1 MLFIKID
8 KHGIVKNIKKPD
20 ISFLKN
26 IKNIS
31 HLNSWIY
38 NQNEFKLF
46 GSDIGNAGSEN
57 KYDLPPPVDSNLYFN
72 NLYFIKKDIKK
83 DDVFYDLTIDEYN
96 SFYDLQFDGF
106 QDILDEDDEITEE
119 LSEHT
124 SDRDFI
130 DDDDLEV
137 FSEDYEEEE
146 AESTNSLE
154 LNISD
159 ISITDTEEDEDEN
172 INTSNNTV
180 NSSFEN
186 NDLISSIEISI
197 SSSDN
202 EDENS
207 NNV

>member
-38 NQNEFKLF
+38 NQYEYKLF
-46 GSDIGNAGSEN
+46 GSDTGNAGSEN
-57 KYDLPPPVDSNLYFN
+57 KYELPPPVDSNLYFN
-72 NLYFIKKDIKK
+72 NLYFIKKDVKK
-83 DDVFYDLTIDEYN
+83 DDVFYDLTIEDYIN
-96 SFYDLQFDGF
+96 FYDTQFDGF
-106 QDILDEDDEITEE
+106 IDILENDDEITEE

-137 FSEDYEEEE
+137 SSDEYEEEE
-146 AESTNSLE
+146 AETSNSLE

-159 ISITDTEEDEDEN
+159 ISITDTEENEDED
-172 INTSNNTV
+172 ISISNNTV

>member
-8 KHGIVKNIKKPD
+8 KHGIIKNIKKPD

-38 NQNEFKLF
+38 NQYEYKLF

-57 KYDLPPPVDSNLYFN
+57 KYELPPPVDSNLYFN
-72 NLYFIKKDIKK
+72 NLYFIKKNVDK
-83 DDVFYDLTIDEYN
+83 DDVFYDLTIEDYN
-96 SFYDLQFDGF
+96 NFYDIQFDGF
-106 QDILDEDDEITEE
+106 IDILENDDEITEE

-124 SDRDFI
+124 SDKDFI

-137 FSEDYEEEE
+137 SSDDYEEDE
-146 AESTNSLE
+146 AETSNSLE

-159 ISITDTEEDEDEN
+159 ISITDTEEDEDKVS
-172 INTSNNTV
+172 ISNNTM
-180 NSSFEN
+180 NSSSEN

-207 NNV
+207 NNI

>member
-8 KHGIVKNIKKPD
+8 KYGIVKNIIKQD
-20 ISFLKN
+20 ITFLEN

-31 HLNSWIY
+31 YLYSWIY
-38 NQNEFKLF
+38 KEYEYKLF

-57 KYDLPPPVDSNLYFN
+57 KYDLPPPIDNNLYFY
-72 NLYFIKKDIKK
+72 NLYFIKIKDGIY
-83 DDVFYDLTIDEYN
+83 YDLTIDDYN
-96 SFYDLQFDGF
+96 NFYNVQFEGF
-106 QDILDEDDEITEE
+106 EDILDYDDEITEE

-130 DDDDLEV
+130 DDSDLEII
-137 FSEDYEEEE
+137 SEEYEEEE
-146 AESTNSLE
+146 AESSNSLE

-159 ISITDTEEDEDEN
+159 ISITDTEEDIKISD
-172 INTSNNTV
+172 NTA

-202 EDENS
+202 EDENC
-207 NNV
+207 NNIKNNI

>member
-20 ISFLKN
+20 INFLEN

-38 NQNEFKLF
+38 NQYEFKLF

-72 NLYFIKKDIKK
+72 NLYFIKKDVKK

-130 DDDDLEV
+130 DDDDLEIS
-137 FSEDYEEEE
+137 SEDYEEEE
-146 AESTNSLE
+146 AESSNSLE

-159 ISITDTEEDEDEN
+159 ISITDTEEDECEDIN
-172 INTSNNTV
+172 ISNNTM
-180 NSSFEN
+180 NSSLEN
-186 NDLISSIEISI
+186 NGLISSIEISI

>member
-38 NQNEFKLF
+38 NQYEFKLF

-72 NLYFIKKDIKK
+72 NLYFIKKDVKK

-130 DDDDLEV
+130 DDDDLEIS
-137 FSEDYEEEE
+137 SEDYEEEE
-146 AESTNSLE
+146 AESSNSLE

-159 ISITDTEEDEDEN
+159 ISITDTEEDECEDTN
-172 INTSNNTV
+172 ISNNTM
-180 NSSFEN
+180 NSSLEN